1 MQPHPRQAIFS
12 GDQVL
17 IKRLVLV
24 PQQDDA
30 QGRHEE
36 KFRIA
41 RRLQQ
46 FE

>member
-1 MQPHPRQAIFS
+1 
-12 GDQVL
+12 
-17 IKRLVLV
+17 VLV

-41 RRLQQ
+41 RRLQHSGGRQ
-46 FE
+46 TLRVVASYFRS